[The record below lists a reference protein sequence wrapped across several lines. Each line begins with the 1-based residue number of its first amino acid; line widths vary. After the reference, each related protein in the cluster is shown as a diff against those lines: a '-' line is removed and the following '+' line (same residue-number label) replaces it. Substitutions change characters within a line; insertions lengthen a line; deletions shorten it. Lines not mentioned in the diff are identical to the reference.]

1 MHVVGISGSLR
12 TGSYNTMALRQA
24 LRFAAEEGAT
34 VQEVN
39 LKGLNIPMFDEDTA
53 ESPAENIVRLRNSMS
68 SADLIIIASPEYNY
82 SVPGGLKN
90 AIDWLSKP
98 RNVLGGK
105 VAVIMGASTGS
116 FGTIRMQP
124 HLRTILSALDVMTL
138 PQPQVFIRN
147 AREAFNQ
154 DQTFADKKLESQV
167 RLLVRKSMT
176 LAETVQHPREA
187 RPS

>member
-1 MHVVGISGSLR
+1 MNVVGISGSLR
-12 TGSYNTMALRQA
+12 TGSSNTAALRQA
-24 LRFAAEEGAT
+24 LRFAIEEGAT

-39 LKGLNIPMFDEDTA
+39 LKGLTIPAYDEDTA
-53 ESPAENIVRLRNSMS
+53 ASPTDDVIKLRNTVAG
-68 SADLIIIASPEYNY
+68 ADLVVIASPEYNY

-105 VAVIMGASTGS
+105 VAAIMGASVGP

-124 HLRTILSALDVMTL
+124 HLRAILAALDVLVL

-147 AREAFNQ
+147 AREAFNP
-154 DQTFADKKLESQV
+154 DGTFTDKKLENQV
-167 RLLVRKSMT
+167 RLLIQRSMM
-176 LAETVQHPREA
+176 LAEVVQKPRDA
-187 RPS
+187 ALV